1 MNRNETETASQEKIK
16 FELKTETDWKQLDE
30 YLEQFSYIEGW
41 EEQFSFQELIT
52 FIFSRYSFSN
62 HDVSQWAVVKSQE
75 AKVVKYVN
83 ISRWYN
89 HVKHVK

>member
-1 MNRNETETASQEKIK
+1 MNRNEPEIASQEKIK
-16 FELKTETDWKQLDE
+16 FQMKTENDWKQLDE
-30 YLEQFSYIEGW
+30 YLEQYSYIEGY
-41 EEQFSFQELIT
+41 F
-52 FIFSRYSFSN
+52 FSN
-62 HDVSQWAVVKSQE
+62 HDVSQWTVVNSHE

>member
-1 MNRNETETASQEKIK
+1 M
-16 FELKTETDWKQLDE
+16 
-30 YLEQFSYIEGW
+30 
-41 EEQFSFQELIT
+41 

-62 HDVSQWAVVKSQE
+62 HDVSQWAVVKLQE
-75 AKVVKYVN
+75 AKVEKYVN

>member
-30 YLEQFSYIEGW
+30 YLEQFSYIEG
-41 EEQFSFQELIT
+41 
-52 FIFSRYSFSN
+52 YSFSN
-62 HDVSQWAVVKSQE
+62 HDVSQWAVVRLQE
-75 AKVVKYVN
+75 AKVEKYVN